1 MSKNTQVR
9 HQIIRDAAVAANTGV
24 HAAIT
29 LPSSGTTVVTTSIT
43 NPDVPRTIRLKGNQA
58 TTQGL
63 VVTIEGTDILDNAI
77 SEDVTMGGAFA
88 TPTDSLNAFKTV
100 TKITVP
106 TRGGASDTISV
117 GLGASL
123 AFDCYLDADSIVLN
137 STEVTSKTVDAA
149 VISKNVFV
157 PSATLNGSTDVILV
171 YVPYEFPKYERFW
184 G

>member
-1 MSKNTQVR
+1 MSKTTQVR
-9 HQIIRDAAVAANTGV
+9 HQIIRAAALEANTGV

-29 LPSSGTTVVTTSIT
+29 LPASGTTDVTTSIT

-58 TTQGL
+58 TTEGL
-63 VVTIEGTDILDNAI
+63 VVAIEGTDILDQAI
-77 SEDVTMGGAFA
+77 SEDVTMGGDYTTA
-88 TPTDSLNAFKTV
+88 TDSLNAFKTV

-123 AFDCYLDADSIVLN
+123 ALDCYLDDDSIVLN
-137 STEVTSKTVDAA
+137 PTAVTSKTVDAS

-157 PSATLNGSTDVILV
+157 PSATLDGSADVILV
-171 YVPYEFPKYERFW
+171 YIPYEFPKYERYW